1 MLVVS
6 LVEEHIFAVVSLGGV
21 FFKNTVAANTMLHA
35 KLLPELVANLISTL
49 TNLKRDDFSRH
60 FRILLSRKI

>member
-21 FFKNTVAANTMLHA
+21 FFKNTVAANAMLHA
-35 KLLPELVANLISTL
+35 KLLPELVANY
-49 TNLKRDDFSRH
+49 
-60 FRILLSRKI
+60 